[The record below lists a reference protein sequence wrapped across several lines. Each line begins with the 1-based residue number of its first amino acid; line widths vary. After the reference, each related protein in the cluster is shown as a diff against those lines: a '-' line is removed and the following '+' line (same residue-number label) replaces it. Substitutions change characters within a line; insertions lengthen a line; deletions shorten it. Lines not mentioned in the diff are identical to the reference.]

1 MTIPQKALTSIMF
14 ILSVAVLGR
23 TSPAPNTF
31 SLVNPS
37 SSEVITSITTRCQSG
52 QLTRIDDVR
61 LEDSVLSQSPND
73 PNFWTVLRE
82 CSVCESTHFLWLR
95 LIPRV
100 CVVVIRELCDAPP
113 LAVIFFSHV
122 VLSLYYACPYEH
134 FSANMLF
141 FYFMSDIPVVSWM
154 STTLNAVCVLPHNIV
169 LRVLWNNLQKVA
181 PSDFWWFRD
190 FSVFSRHALVPLGC
204 FAIIVH
210 VVGGDGVH
218 SRRR

>member
-141 FYFMSDIPVVSWM
+141 FISWVTYQLWVEWARHWTR
-154 STTLNAVCVLPHNIV
+154 SVYSRTT
-169 LRVLWNNLQKVA
+169 
-181 PSDFWWFRD
+181 S
-190 FSVFSRHALVPLGC
+190 FSEFC
-204 FAIIVH
+204 EIIYKK
-210 VVGGDGVH
+210 
-218 SRRR
+218 